1 MWKLLVSFY
10 VLYFLEKTRPQNGGS
25 CQPGRWDAASL
36 GCYPESHPTKNFS
49 IYHVPSLFHRAHW
62 TYNSMCLPGNIG
74 FVIKKWS
81 LETPI
86 NQMSSHSMHRTMPGT
101 GLQEGENGWGRRR
114 EEAEATS
121 VFKEFTIYV
130 VQARLRTESPAE
142 KCSCC
147 HNQLENNSLFSK
159 WCWGNRWRKI
169 KLDPHLSLHIK
180 VNSSWVK
187 DLK

>member
-25 CQPGRWDAASL
+25 CQPGKWDAACL
-36 GCYPESHPTKNFS
+36 GCNPESHPTQNLS

-101 GLQEGENGWGRRR
+101 GLQEEKMDEEEEEKKQRTPLSLRSLQSMWCRQGWGQSPLLRN
-114 EEAEATS
+114 AHVAT
-121 VFKEFTIYV
+121 I
-130 VQARLRTESPAE
+130 
-142 KCSCC
+142 
-147 HNQLENNSLFSK
+147 N
-159 WCWGNRWRKI
+159 
-169 KLDPHLSLHIK
+169 
-180 VNSSWVK
+180 
-187 DLK
+187 